1 MDRRPDSKT
10 LPCKGGRSLC
20 KNFVKTGENQVRK
33 TTSAET
39 STVKGV
45 RARLKTFV
53 KRAGGRGV
61 LHMKLK
67 HDGGQQLTAPEQP
80 S

>member
-10 LPCKGGRSLC
+10 LPCKEGRSLC
-20 KNFVKTGENQVRK
+20 KNFGKTGENQVRE

-45 RARLKTFV
+45 RASLKMFL

-67 HDGGQQLTAPEQP
+67 HDGGQQLTTPEQP
-80 S
+80 